1 LNIENYHSENVN
13 FAQVKIQDKRYK
25 NQVEMINHVVLF
37 KLKDYSEVEKP
48 LVLAE
53 MKSLLEGLKGKIDE
67 LKYIEVGVNYELN
80 SESFDMVLISHFD
93 TIEDLD
99 KYRVHPEHQKV
110 VKRFAETTQDRA
122 AVDFEF

>member
-13 FAQVKIQDKRYK
+13 FAKVKIQDKRFK
-25 NQVEMINHVVLF
+25 KQVEMINHVVLF
-37 KLKDYSEVEKP
+37 KLKDYPEAERP
-48 LVLAE
+48 MIIAE

-80 SESFDMVLISHFD
+80 SKSYDMVLISHFNSV
-93 TIEDLD
+93 EELD
-99 KYRVHPEHQKV
+99 KYRVHPEHKKV
-110 VKRFAETTQDRA
+110 LDRFSELRLERA